1 MVKVT
6 LKPSDMKKTVLLIL
20 VAMAALAG
28 CKDVAEK
35 EEDAVEKHVC
45 VYLSDKGNFKF
56 KERIGTDLESA
67 LDSLLTM
74 KATLTAEGKE
84 LATEEWEVKRVI
96 MDNCVKTDTG
106 WHCVRAYKAGDR
118 RFYAIKVKDI
128 EDGEKVRLT
137 DDVIDT
143 KGCWYVSTKI

>member
-6 LKPSDMKKTVLLIL
+6 LKPSYMKKTVLLIL

-56 KERIGTDLESA
+56 KERIGTELKSA
-67 LDSLLTM
+67 LDSLLKM
-74 KATLTAEGKE
+74 KEMLGAESNE

-96 MDNCVKTDTG
+96 VDNCVKTDTG

-118 RFYAIKVKDI
+118 RFYAIGVKNV
-128 EDGEKVRLT
+128 ENGGKVRLT

>member
-1 MVKVT
+1 
-6 LKPSDMKKTVLLIL
+6 MKKTVLLIL

-45 VYLSDKGNFKF
+45 VYLSDKGKF
-56 KERIGTDLESA
+56 KERIGADFESA
-67 LDSLLTM
+67 LDSLLKM
-74 KATLTAEGKE
+74 KEMLGAENNELT
-84 LATEEWEVKRVI
+84 TEEWEVKRVI
-96 MDNCVKTDTG
+96 VDNCVKTDTG

-118 RFYAIKVKDI
+118 RFYAIGVKDV
-128 EDGEKVRLT
+128 ENGGKVRLT